1 MKKTSLIGFLI
12 IGNEILSGRTAEKNL
27 PVLAKILQT
36 RGLRIKES
44 LIVRDSQ
51 KDIVAALNHL
61 LSSCNYV
68 FTSGGIGATHDDI
81 TTAAV
86 AAYLKLAVEE
96 NLEML
101 ALLSRFCKNRG
112 LPITA
117 VRRRMALAPK
127 GAKAVLSNFP
137 GAPGYAINN
146 ILVCA
151 GVPSIFAIMA
161 TAAARIIPEEKPF
174 FSQTLM
180 VECPESDFAEALAA
194 VQEFHNEVEIGS
206 YPRND
211 GDIFYCHLVFDG
223 TDKEKITAAKEKTEE
238 WLKSNRINHT
248 TI

>member
-27 PVLAKILQT
+27 PALAKILQT
-36 RGLRIKES
+36 RGLHINES
-44 LIVRDSQ
+44 LIVRDLQ

-61 LSSCNYV
+61 LSSCDYV

-96 NLEML
+96 NPEML

-127 GAKAVLSNFP
+127 GANAVLSDFP
-137 GAPGYAINN
+137 ERPVTQLITFWCAPACQAY
-146 ILVCA
+146 L
-151 GVPSIFAIMA
+151 PSWPPPPQKAY
-161 TAAARIIPEEKPF
+161 RRESRF
-174 FSQTLM
+174 F
-180 VECPESDFAEALAA
+180 
-194 VQEFHNEVEIGS
+194 
-206 YPRND
+206 
-211 GDIFYCHLVFDG
+211 
-223 TDKEKITAAKEKTEE
+223 
-238 WLKSNRINHT
+238 LKR
-248 TI
+248 